1 MKNANIFTVI
11 NDYLSEYSEITEI
24 NWASE
29 YVPNDT
35 AIIEFAGTKLKG
47 SVSVQPE
54 EHCFLFSVL
63 WEDKPI
69 YTDGCVEYSEKL
81 DTVDCDES
89 LLKDTARDL
98 FTEMNTIIK
107 QYAPRFA

>member
-35 AIIEFAGTKLKG
+35 AIIEFAGTKLKC

-63 WEDKPI
+63 
-69 YTDGCVEYSEKL
+69 
-81 DTVDCDES
+81 
-89 LLKDTARDL
+89 
-98 FTEMNTIIK
+98 
-107 QYAPRFA
+107 